1 MTTQEKFFEAIRRLD
16 GKKVVE
22 LLNLSEKNG
31 ERSKETY
38 IDINGLS
45 SAGLTALMSVAKEK
59 NGTEIVKILLE
70 HGADANTV
78 CTKGLYK
85 SENALIMAVRRG
97 KNRDTISQLMNVT
110 ENLNAETDDHKT
122 VLMYA
127 IDLGDLETIK
137 LLIGKGQKSVTHY
150 QCGGYNSLLY
160 ALHSTNKNAV
170 AIIELLLDVIDEG
183 DLMVCDARGKTALHY
198 VAVRVP
204 ENTVFV
210 EKFLKKIGMGKVDI
224 PDALGNTPLIDAAV
238 KGNAAV
244 CKLLTKYGAD
254 VTYKNKRGKTA
265 WVLAKDV
272 KTKEALEEAILP
284 KSSEPDSAE
293 MTLEQW
299 NKTLFDVVCG
309 SRKYPDLEKLLSHK
323 VKGADVNV
331 KNRHGVTPL
340 LCIVGSDDYSIKEKI
355 KFAKLLVDHGA
366 DPEVEFRDGTS
377 AADMVWQKY
386 LTDKSKDMKELV
398 RVLGIKGLDLR
409 DKKKFIGWLS
419 SSGK

>member
-16 GKKVVE
+16 SKKVVE

-85 SENALIMAVRRG
+85 SENALIMAVRRS

-198 VAVRVP
+198 VAVRVL

-377 AADMVWQKY
+377 AADVVWQKY
-386 LTDKSKDMKELV
+386 LTDKSKDMQELV

-409 DKKKFIGWLS
+409 DKK
-419 SSGK
+419 

>member
-16 GKKVVE
+16 SKKVVE

-85 SENALIMAVRRG
+85 SENALIMAVRRS

-309 SRKYPDLEKLLSHK
+309 SRKYTDLEKLLSHK

-340 LCIVGSDDYSIKEKI
+340 ICIVGSDDYSIKEKI

-377 AADMVWQKY
+377 AADVVWQKY

-409 DKKKFIGWLS
+409 DKK
-419 SSGK
+419 

>member
-16 GKKVVE
+16 SKKVVE

-85 SENALIMAVRRG
+85 SENALIMAVRRS

-122 VLMYA
+122 VLMYT

-160 ALHSTNKNAV
+160 ALHNTNKNAV

-409 DKKKFIGWLS
+409 DKK
-419 SSGK
+419 

>member
-293 MTLEQW
+293 ITLEQW

>member
-16 GKKVVE
+16 SKKVVE

-85 SENALIMAVRRG
+85 SENALIMAVRRS

-160 ALHSTNKNAV
+160 ALHNTNKNAV

-409 DKKKFIGWLS
+409 DKK
-419 SSGK
+419 

>member
-16 GKKVVE
+16 SKKVVE

-85 SENALIMAVRRG
+85 SENALIMAVRRS

-377 AADMVWQKY
+377 AADVVWQKY
-386 LTDKSKDMKELV
+386 LTDKSKDMQELV

-409 DKKKFIGWLS
+409 DKK
-419 SSGK
+419 

>member
-16 GKKVVE
+16 SKKVVE

-85 SENALIMAVRRG
+85 SENALIMAVRRS

-254 VTYKNKRGKTA
+254 ATYKNKRGKTA

-355 KFAKLLVDHGA
+355 KFAKLLIDHGA

-409 DKKKFIGWLS
+409 DKK
-419 SSGK
+419 

>member
-16 GKKVVE
+16 SKKVVE

-31 ERSKETY
+31 ERFKETY

-85 SENALIMAVRRG
+85 SENALIMAVRRS

-127 IDLGDLETIK
+127 IDLSDLETIK

-340 LCIVGSDDYSIKEKI
+340 FCIVGSDDYSIKEKI

-377 AADMVWQKY
+377 AADVVWQKY
-386 LTDKSKDMKELV
+386 LTDKSKDMQELV

-409 DKKKFIGWLS
+409 DKK
-419 SSGK
+419 

>member
-31 ERSKETY
+31 GRSKETY

>member
-16 GKKVVE
+16 SKKVVE

-85 SENALIMAVRRG
+85 SENALIMAVRRS

-238 KGNAAV
+238 KGSAAV

-340 LCIVGSDDYSIKEKI
+340 RCIVGSDDYSIKEKI

-377 AADMVWQKY
+377 AADVVWQKY
-386 LTDKSKDMKELV
+386 LTDKSKDMQELV

-409 DKKKFIGWLS
+409 DKK
-419 SSGK
+419 

>member
-16 GKKVVE
+16 SKKVVE

-85 SENALIMAVRRG
+85 SENALIMAVRRS

-254 VTYKNKRGKTA
+254 ATYKNKRGKTA

-340 LCIVGSDDYSIKEKI
+340 RCIVGSDDYSIKEKI

-409 DKKKFIGWLS
+409 DKK
-419 SSGK
+419 

>member
-16 GKKVVE
+16 SKKVVE

-85 SENALIMAVRRG
+85 SENALIMAVRRS

-254 VTYKNKRGKTA
+254 ATYKNKRGKTA

-409 DKKKFIGWLS
+409 DKK
-419 SSGK
+419 

>member
-409 DKKKFIGWLS
+409 DKK
-419 SSGK
+419 

>member
-16 GKKVVE
+16 SKKVVE

-85 SENALIMAVRRG
+85 SENALIMAVRRS

-386 LTDKSKDMKELV
+386 LTDKSKDMQELV

-409 DKKKFIGWLS
+409 DKK
-419 SSGK
+419 

>member
-16 GKKVVE
+16 SKKVVE

-78 CTKGLYK
+78 CTKGVYK
-85 SENALIMAVRRG
+85 SENALIMAVRRS

-238 KGNAAV
+238 KGSAAV

-340 LCIVGSDDYSIKEKI
+340 RCIVGSDDYSIKEKI

-377 AADMVWQKY
+377 AADVVWQKY
-386 LTDKSKDMKELV
+386 LTDKSKDMQELV

-409 DKKKFIGWLS
+409 DKK
-419 SSGK
+419 

>member
-16 GKKVVE
+16 SKKVVE

-85 SENALIMAVRRG
+85 SENALIMAVRRS

-183 DLMVCDARGKTALHY
+183 DLMVCDARGKTALHS

-366 DPEVEFRDGTS
+366 DPEVESRDGTS
-377 AADMVWQKY
+377 AADVVWQKY

>member
-16 GKKVVE
+16 SKKVVE

-85 SENALIMAVRRG
+85 SENALIMAVRRS

-160 ALHSTNKNAV
+160 ALHNTNKNAV

-224 PDALGNTPLIDAAV
+224 PDDLGNTPLIDAAV

-299 NKTLFDVVCG
+299 NKTLFNVVCG

-409 DKKKFIGWLS
+409 DKK
-419 SSGK
+419 